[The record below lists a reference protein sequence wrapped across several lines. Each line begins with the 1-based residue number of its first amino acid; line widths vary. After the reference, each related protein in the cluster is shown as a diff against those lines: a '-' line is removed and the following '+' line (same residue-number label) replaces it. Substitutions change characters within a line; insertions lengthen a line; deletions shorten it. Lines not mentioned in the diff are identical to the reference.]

1 MMSLGVLALGVSV
14 VSAQDL
20 VTEPEPAPAPPR
32 YELGK
37 GLRLG
42 SGFTLGG
49 YGTVAAR
56 DADANTP
63 AQLGLDTLSAILW
76 WDGGG
81 RWQFF
86 SEAELKNAL
95 VVRRGDT
102 GTDRLHV
109 VSERIYFD
117 YLYGDALKFRFG
129 KFLTPIGRWNL
140 LHASPLTWTTSRPLI
155 TEATFPTNATG
166 AMVYGVLPWTGDG
179 VEYALYAA
187 PGEEIFPAPELDTF
201 SEALGARVA
210 AKLLPHTQ
218 FGFSYVSFEQEA
230 SADQRKHLLSGDF
243 LVTFRRFELS
253 GEFAYRTLQGR
264 EETQDE
270 QGAYVQLVAPLGR
283 KLYGVVRYESF
294 HAVAATQDLSLY
306 LGGVAYRYRPEVILK
321 AEFSRATDHSMD
333 VPEGFLASLAVL
345 F

>member
-1 MMSLGVLALGVSV
+1 MLALWMSAA
-14 VSAQDL
+14 SAQDPASA
-20 VTEPEPAPAPPR
+20 PETDPVPPR
-32 YELGK
+32 YQLGK

-42 SGFTLGG
+42 NGFTLGG
-49 YGTVAAR
+49 YGTIAAR
-56 DADANTP
+56 DASASTP

-109 VSERIYFD
+109 VSERIYLD
-117 YLYGDALKFRFG
+117 YLYDDALKFRFG

-166 AMVYGVLPWTGDG
+166 AMVYGVLPWGADG

-201 SEALGARVA
+201 SEALGVRVA
-210 AKLLPHTQ
+210 ATLLPHTQ
-218 FGFSYVSFEQEA
+218 FGFSYASFEQEA
-230 SADQRKHLLSGDF
+230 TADQRKHLFSGDF
-243 LVTFRRFELS
+243 LWTFRRFELS
-253 GEFAYRTLQGR
+253 GEFAYRTLQGH

-270 QGAYVQLVAPLGR
+270 QGAYVQFVAPLGR
-283 KLYGVVRYESF
+283 KLYGIVRYESF
-294 HAVAATQDLSLY
+294 HAVTATQDLSLY

-321 AEFSRATDHSMD
+321 AEFSRVTDHSPD
-333 VPEGFLASLAVL
+333 VPDGFQASLAVL